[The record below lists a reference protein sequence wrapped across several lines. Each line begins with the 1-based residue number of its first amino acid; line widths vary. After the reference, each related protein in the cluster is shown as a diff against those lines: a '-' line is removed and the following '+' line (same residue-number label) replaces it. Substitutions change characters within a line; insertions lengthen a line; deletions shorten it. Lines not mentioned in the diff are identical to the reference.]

1 MTSGPLSPAI
11 VGRFVRKL
19 YAVPVWLRRTD
30 TLVPVRVL
38 VTGGAGFIG
47 SHTVHELV
55 RLGHE
60 VAVFDNLR
68 YGHRAAVPVPVIEG
82 ELIDA
87 PHIEEVLRDG
97 QFEAVLH
104 FAGYAAVG
112 ESVAD
117 PRKYFTNNVGGSI
130 NLLNAMLSAGVGLLV
145 FSSTSEV
152 YGEAQFLPLIED
164 HPKLPVNPYGDSKW
178 MVEQALRRYSDA
190 YGLRSIALRYFNA
203 AGAAEDGSI
212 GEDHMPE
219 THLIPNAI
227 LGALGRQRF
236 EFTCSTVDTPDGTTI
251 RDYVHVLDL
260 ASAHVLALEALR
272 QGHST
277 AAYNVGLG
285 RGYSTK
291 EVVETV
297 QRVAGVEFPTSRGTP
312 RQGEP
317 AAKYASN
324 DLIRRDLGWQPQHD
338 LESMV
343 RTALAWHSAHPAG
356 FA

>member
-1 MTSGPLSPAI
+1 MARPW
-11 VGRFVRKL
+11 RK
-19 YAVPVWLRRTD
+19 D
-30 TLVPVRVL
+30 TLDAVRLL

-60 VAVFDNLR
+60 VTVFDNLR
-68 YGHRAAVPVPVIEG
+68 LGHPAAVPVPVVQG

-87 PHIEEVLRDG
+87 QAIGGLLTDG
-97 QFEAVLH
+97 RFEAVLH

-112 ESVAD
+112 ESVRD
-117 PRKYFTNNVGGSI
+117 PAKYFTNNVGGSI
-130 NLLNAMLSAGVGLLV
+130 NLLNAMRDAQVELLV

-152 YGEAQFLPLIED
+152 YGEAQSLPLTED
-164 HPKLPVNPYGDSKW
+164 HPKLPTNPYGESKW
-178 MVEQALRRYSDA
+178 MVEQTLRRYSEA

-212 GEDHMPE
+212 GEDHSPE

-236 EFTCSTVDTPDGTTI
+236 EFTCARVDTPDGTTI

-260 ASAHVLALEALR
+260 ASAHRLALEALR
-272 QGHST
+272 DGHAT

-285 RGYSTK
+285 RGYSTQ
-291 EVVETV
+291 EVVDTV
-297 QRVAGVEFPTSRGTP
+297 QRVAGVRFPTSQGMP
-312 RQGEP
+312 RLGEP

-324 DLIRRDLGWQPQHD
+324 DLIRRQLGWQPRHD

-343 RTALAWHSAHPAG
+343 RTALAWHAAHPG
-356 FA
+356 GYG